1 MTKGVS
7 TYVTAI
13 VTSVSAQLLPM
24 LRSTVGLTELN
35 GAGIRRR
42 LDAPAERRLEREL
55 TGRFVPAGNGN
66 PRELKWIRT
75 GRVDAAET
83 PTAAAEPCG
92 FHQRAIGID
101 DVVAAAV

>member
-1 MTKGVS
+1 MTNGVS

-42 LDAPAERRLEREL
+42 LDAPAERRLEGKL
-55 TGRFVPAGNGN
+55 TGRCVPARNGN
-66 PRELKWIRT
+66 PRQLKWIRA
-75 GRVDAAET
+75 GRIDAAEA
-83 PTAAAEPCG
+83 PTAAAEPRG
-92 FHQRAIGID
+92 FHQRSIGI
-101 DVVAAAV
+101 